1 MDTHIKKKMLHV
13 KHLQKSFKD
22 KTVLKEVTFDV
33 TPGEVFVLL
42 GSNGAGKTTLVKILS
57 TILPF
62 DQGTALIDGIDLTK
76 DPAAIREKISLT
88 GQFSAVDQELTGR
101 ENLLMIAALRH
112 VKNKQLIVQHLL
124 ERFDLVDASNRL
136 VKNYSGGMRR
146 RLDIAMSFIGEPDLL
161 FLDEPTTGLDPQNRL
176 ATWHM
181 IKEIAAQGRTIF
193 LTTQYLEEA
202 EFLADQVAI
211 LHEGKIILQG
221 TPTEVKALHPS
232 QTMEISVLTKE
243 HLQTVRQHLSDFP
256 LQVNE
261 SSLSLAFPVS
271 QDFQH
276 SFTLLQELNQL
287 PITITSFNQK
297 NASLEDIFLTHVQ
310 GGNQ

>member
-1 MDTHIKKKMLHV
+1 MDTHLKKKMLHV

-112 VKNKQLIVQHLL
+112 VKNKPLIVQHLL

-181 IKEIAAQGRTIF
+181 VKEIAAQGRTIF

-211 LHEGKIILQG
+211 LH
-221 TPTEVKALHPS
+221 
-232 QTMEISVLTKE
+232 
-243 HLQTVRQHLSDFP
+243 
-256 LQVNE
+256 VNE
-261 SSLSLAFPVS
+261 SSLSLTFPVS

-297 NASLEDIFLTHVQ
+297 NASLEDIFLTLVQ

>member
-1 MDTHIKKKMLHV
+1 MVTPIKKQMLHV

-22 KTVLKEVTFDV
+22 NTVLEDVTFDV
-33 TPGEVFVLL
+33 TSGEVFVLL

-62 DQGTALIDGIDLTK
+62 DQGTACINEIDLTK

-112 VKNKQLIVQHLL
+112 VKNKQEIVEDLL
-124 ERFDLVDASNRL
+124 TRFDLVDASNRL
-136 VKNYSGGMRR
+136 VKDYSGGMRR

-221 TPTEVKALHPS
+221 TPTELKKLHPS

-243 HLQTVRQHLSDFP
+243 HLQTLRQHLSDVP
-256 LQVNE
+256 LQVNV
-261 SSLSLAFPVS
+261 SNLSLTLPVS
-271 QDFQH
+271 QDFH
-276 SFTLLQELNQL
+276 HAFTLLQDLNQL
-287 PITITSFNQK
+287 PITITSFSQK
-297 NASLEDIFLTHVQ
+297 NVSLEDIFLTLVQ
-310 GGNQ
+310 GGTQ

>member
-1 MDTHIKKKMLHV
+1 
-13 KHLQKSFKD
+13 
-22 KTVLKEVTFDV
+22 
-33 TPGEVFVLL
+33 
-42 GSNGAGKTTLVKILS
+42 
-57 TILPF
+57 
-62 DQGTALIDGIDLTK
+62 
-76 DPAAIREKISLT
+76 
-88 GQFSAVDQELTGR
+88 
-101 ENLLMIAALRH
+101 
-112 VKNKQLIVQHLL
+112 
-124 ERFDLVDASNRL
+124 
-136 VKNYSGGMRR
+136 
-146 RLDIAMSFIGEPDLL
+146 
-161 FLDEPTTGLDPQNRL
+161 
-176 ATWHM
+176 M

-297 NASLEDIFLTHVQ
+297 NASLEDIFLTLVQ

>member
-1 MDTHIKKKMLHV
+1 
-13 KHLQKSFKD
+13 
-22 KTVLKEVTFDV
+22 
-33 TPGEVFVLL
+33 
-42 GSNGAGKTTLVKILS
+42 
-57 TILPF
+57 
-62 DQGTALIDGIDLTK
+62 
-76 DPAAIREKISLT
+76 
-88 GQFSAVDQELTGR
+88 
-101 ENLLMIAALRH
+101 
-112 VKNKQLIVQHLL
+112 
-124 ERFDLVDASNRL
+124 
-136 VKNYSGGMRR
+136 
-146 RLDIAMSFIGEPDLL
+146 
-161 FLDEPTTGLDPQNRL
+161 
-176 ATWHM
+176 M

-221 TPTEVKALHPS
+221 TPKEVKALHPS

-256 LQVNE
+256 VQVNE
-261 SSLSLAFPVS
+261 SSLSLTFPVS

-297 NASLEDIFLTHVQ
+297 NASLEDIFLTLVQ

>member
-1 MDTHIKKKMLHV
+1 M
-13 KHLQKSFKD
+13 
-22 KTVLKEVTFDV
+22 
-33 TPGEVFVLL
+33 
-42 GSNGAGKTTLVKILS
+42 S

-112 VKNKQLIVQHLL
+112 VKNKQFIVQHLL

-221 TPTEVKALHPS
+221 TPTEVKA
-232 QTMEISVLTKE
+232 

-297 NASLEDIFLTHVQ
+297 NASLEDIFLTLVQ